1 MLTSTKSY
9 VLLCE
14 CLLSR
19 RVVRLFETIHSSK
32 RTHLIMEACAGGNLC
47 AYVKRRKRLEEA
59 EARRVL
65 DQVLQGIEYMHALD
79 IVHRDIK
86 LENILLDEVCN
97 SIPMAY
103 CSVMIVVFRSV
114 EHVVW
119 HVGGVIYYS
128 MRYSKVEVS

>member
-1 MLTSTKSY
+1 
-9 VLLCE
+9 
-14 CLLSR
+14 
-19 RVVRLFETIHSSK
+19 VRLFETIHSSK

>member
-1 MLTSTKSY
+1 MNNKQRAILLTFAILY
-9 VLLCE
+9 VMHCVYYIP
-14 CLLSR
+14 R

-86 LENILLDEVCN
+86 LENILLDEVNN
-97 SIPMAY
+97 STSWLY
-103 CSVMIVVFRSV
+103 CSVRIVVFRSI
-114 EHVVW
+114 ERDVW
-119 HVGGVIYYS
+119 PVGGG
-128 MRYSKVEVS
+128 

>member
-1 MLTSTKSY
+1 MCHNANIHTVLTIPPLYALSY
-9 VLLCE
+9 
-14 CLLSR
+14 

-86 LENILLDEVCN
+86 LENILLDEVGN
-97 SIPMAY
+97 SAA
-103 CSVMIVVFRSV
+103 
-114 EHVVW
+114 
-119 HVGGVIYYS
+119 
-128 MRYSKVEVS
+128 SKLYIT